1 MVPGSHACWRR
12 SLKAPVLHKF
22 HPAPVPHYSQQ
33 RAVRLRLDHKINQKT
48 IRRKMNGTFLPRK
61 LLAPMTALMYAAGA
75 VSCLLAMLAAWPAAA
90 QQSVEPA
97 PAAQGAANGEAPARR
112 VVIRFVTES
121 DFPPFN
127 FYDEDGVL
135 VGFNVDL
142 ARAICLELGT
152 ACDIKVRDWNELFA
166 GLKSG
171 EADAVI
177 AAHKVT
183 PQALAEV
190 AFTDRYFHT
199 PGRFAARREEADI
212 EITPSGLDGKR
223 IAVARGTAHEAYL
236 KSFFRDSPLVLF
248 ENSDLAR
255 EALAAG
261 KADFVFDDGI
271 SLAFWLNGTLSK
283 QCCEM
288 RGGPF
293 LEPRYFGD
301 GLAIA
306 VPLTDPAL
314 KFLINDALRKVRQSG
329 RFEELVQRYFP
340 VRIY

>member
-1 MVPGSHACWRR
+1 M
-12 SLKAPVLHKF
+12 
-22 HPAPVPHYSQQ
+22 
-33 RAVRLRLDHKINQKT
+33 QKT
-48 IRRKMNGTFLPRK
+48 TEKRVHRLI
-61 LLAPMTALMYAAGA
+61 AATALFAVLGLACIAGSARGEDATSARLAAG
-75 VSCLLAMLAAWPAAA
+75 PAA
-90 QQSVEPA
+90 QQPA
-97 PAAQGAANGEAPARR
+97 DVPPRR
-112 VVIRFVTES
+112 VVIRFLTDS

-142 ARAICLELGT
+142 ARAICLELNT
-152 ACDIKVRDWNELFA
+152 SCDIKARPWEELFT

-183 PQALAEV
+183 AAALNDV
-190 AFTDRYFHT
+190 AFTERYFHT
-199 PGRFAARREEADI
+199 PGRFAGRKDLPQVDV
-212 EITPSGLDGKR
+212 TPSGLDGKR
-223 IAVARGTAHEAYL
+223 IAVARGSAHEAFL
-236 KSFFRDSPLVLF
+236 KAFFRDSPLAIY
-248 ENSDLAR
+248 ENADLAR

-261 KADFVFDDGI
+261 KADFLFDDGI
-271 SLAFWLNGTLSK
+271 SLAFWLNGTLSR

-293 LEPRYFGD
+293 LEPKFFGD
-301 GLAIA
+301 GIAIA
-306 VPLTDPAL
+306 VPKNDPDIRLLLNKAL
-314 KFLINDALRKVRQSG
+314 DRIRASG

>member
-1 MVPGSHACWRR
+1 M
-12 SLKAPVLHKF
+12 
-22 HPAPVPHYSQQ
+22 
-33 RAVRLRLDHKINQKT
+33 QKT
-48 IRRKMNGTFLPRK
+48 TEKRAHRLI
-61 LLAPMTALMYAAGA
+61 AATALFAVLGLACIAASAWGEDATSARLAAGPA
-75 VSCLLAMLAAWPAAA
+75 VQQPAD
-90 QQSVEPA
+90 VP
-97 PAAQGAANGEAPARR
+97 PRR
-112 VVIRFVTES
+112 VVIRFLTDS

-142 ARAICLELGT
+142 ARAICLELNT
-152 ACDIKVRDWNELFA
+152 SCDIKARPWEELFT

-183 PQALAEV
+183 AAALNDV
-190 AFTDRYFHT
+190 AFTERYFHT
-199 PGRFAARREEADI
+199 PGRFAGRKDSPQVDV
-212 EITPSGLDGKR
+212 TPSGLDGKR
-223 IAVARGTAHEAYL
+223 IAVARGSAHEAFL
-236 KSFFRDSPLVLF
+236 KAFFRDSPLAIY
-248 ENSDLAR
+248 ENADLAR

-261 KADFVFDDGI
+261 KADFLFDDGI
-271 SLAFWLNGTLSK
+271 SLAFWLNGTLSR

-293 LEPRYFGD
+293 LEPKFFGD
-301 GLAIA
+301 GIAIA
-306 VPLTDPAL
+306 VPKNDPDIRLLLNKAL
-314 KFLINDALRKVRQSG
+314 DRIRASG

>member
-1 MVPGSHACWRR
+1 MATLTRQMKLR
-12 SLKAPVLHKF
+12 SVAFWVALTAALTF
-22 HPAPVPHYSQQ
+22 NPALPRAENPVP
-33 RAVRLRLDHKINQKT
+33 
-48 IRRKMNGTFLPRK
+48 
-61 LLAPMTALMYAAGA
+61 
-75 VSCLLAMLAAWPAAA
+75 
-90 QQSVEPA
+90 EP
-97 PAAQGAANGEAPARR
+97 GAPARSQPAETSQPAPRR
-112 VVIRFVTES
+112 VVVRFLTDS

-142 ARAICLELGT
+142 ARAICLELNT
-152 ACDIKVRDWNELFA
+152 SCDIKARSWEDLFL

-183 PQALAEV
+183 SKALADV

-199 PGRFAARREEADI
+199 PGRFAARKDAPEID
-212 EITPSGLDGKR
+212 ITPGGLDGKR
-223 IAVARGTAHEAYL
+223 IAVAKGTAHEAYL
-236 KSFFRDSPLVLF
+236 KAFFRDSPLVLL

-261 KADFVFDDGI
+261 KADYVFDDGI
-271 SLAFWLNGTLSK
+271 SLAFWLNGTLSR

-288 RGGPF
+288 KGGPF
-293 LEPRYFGD
+293 LEPKYFGD

-306 VPLTDPAL
+306 VPKNDPEIRSLLNEAL
-314 KFLINDALRKVRQSG
+314 KRVRASG

>member
-1 MVPGSHACWRR
+1 MKTRKPVRDVLLAVTGFAALAFGYSVSAI
-12 SLKAPVLHKF
+12 SEDAAPVQVAATSTQ
-22 HPAPVPHYSQQ
+22 P
-33 RAVRLRLDHKINQKT
+33 
-48 IRRKMNGTFLPRK
+48 
-61 LLAPMTALMYAAGA
+61 LASDTPT
-75 VSCLLAMLAAWPAAA
+75 
-90 QQSVEPA
+90 
-97 PAAQGAANGEAPARR
+97 RR
-112 VVIRFVTES
+112 VVIRFLTDS

-152 ACDIKVRDWNELFA
+152 SCDIKARPWEELFA
-166 GLKSG
+166 GLKNG

-183 PQALAEV
+183 ASALKDV
-190 AFTDRYFHT
+190 DFTDRYFHT
-199 PGRFAARREEADI
+199 PGRFAGRREQPQI
-212 EITPSGLDGKR
+212 EMSPSGLDGKR
-223 IAVARGTAHEAYL
+223 IAVARGTAHEAFL
-236 KSFFRDSPLVLF
+236 KAFFRDSPLAIY
-248 ENSDLAR
+248 ENADLAR

-261 KADFVFDDGI
+261 KADFIFDDGI
-271 SLAFWLNGTLSK
+271 SLAFWLNGTLSR

-293 LEPRYFGD
+293 LEPKFFGD
-301 GLAIA
+301 GISIA
-306 VPLTDPAL
+306 VPKTDPGIRLLLNKAL
-314 KFLINDALRKVRQSG
+314 DRVRASG